1 MTKEVIEQKLKVY
14 KTNQEEIVKEA
25 QKLEQQLNLLKKNY
39 DGYEGAIFSLN
50 DLLKD
55 FETSNKEEV
64 TKTEVKQE

>member
-1 MTKEVIEQKLKVY
+1 MTREIIEQKLKNY
-14 KTNQEEIVKEA
+14 KTNQEEIIKEA

-55 FETSNKEEV
+55 LDDKEVKV
-64 TKTEVKQE
+64 TETEVKQE